1 MKYIT
6 ISDLSETIRKN
17 IWKIPRDIDFI
28 IGVPRS
34 GMIAAS
40 MIASYLN
47 IPLIDVNSYVA
58 GMSPAGGRRLRFFA
72 SSHKTSNKVLV
83 IDDTVYSGVSM
94 NNTKSIL
101 SNINDKKL
109 IYMCVYLE
117 GPGNSSVDIYLED
130 VRMYTNQIDRFVLY
144 EWNILQHNEGQMA
157 KYLFDIDGVFCV
169 EPPDERD
176 ENVYLQYIKNA
187 TPLFIPRTPI
197 GGIITYRLEKNRKIT
212 EQWLTQQGIRYN
224 ELMMFPA
231 YSWDERH
238 HDHIPSEQYK
248 AAYYKQHDNYKLF
261 IESSD
266 YQAKRIFEIT
276 KKPIYCVETN
286 KLYQ

>member
-17 IWKIPRDIDFI
+17 IWKIPNDIDFI

-47 IPLIDVNSYVA
+47 VPLIDVNSYIA
-58 GMSPAGGRRLRFFA
+58 GISPSGGRRLRFFKT
-72 SSHKTSNKVLV
+72 SHKTSNKILV
-83 IDDTVYSGVSM
+83 IDDTVYSGASM

-101 SNINDKKL
+101 SNINDKNL

-117 GPGNSSVDIYLED
+117 GPGEMSVDIYLED
-130 VRMYTNQIDRFVLY
+130 VRMHTNEMDKFVLY
-144 EWNILQHNEGQMA
+144 EWNILQHNENQMA
-157 KYLFDIDGVFCV
+157 KCLFDIDGVFCV
-169 EPPDERD
+169 DPPDERN
-176 ENVYLQYIKNA
+176 ENIYLQYITNA

-197 GGIITYRLEKNRKIT
+197 GGIITYRLERNRGIT
-212 EQWLTQQGIRYN
+212 EQWLASQGIRYN

-231 YSWDERH
+231 ESWVERNKS
-238 HDHIPSEQYK
+238 HIPPEQFK
-248 AAYYKQHDNYKLF
+248 AAYYKQHDNYRLF

-266 YQAKRIFEIT
+266 YQARRIYELT
-276 KKPIYCVETN
+276 KKVVFCIETN
-286 KLYQ
+286 KMYQ

>member
-58 GMSPAGGRRLRFFA
+58 GLNPSGGRRLRFFS

-101 SNINDKKL
+101 SNINDKRL

-117 GPGNSSVDIYLED
+117 GPGEYSVDIYLED
-130 VRMYTNQIDRFVLY
+130 VRMHTNEIDKFVLY
-144 EWNILQHNEGQMA
+144 EWNIL
-157 KYLFDIDGVFCV
+157 
-169 EPPDERD
+169 
-176 ENVYLQYIKNA
+176 
-187 TPLFIPRTPI
+187 
-197 GGIITYRLEKNRKIT
+197 
-212 EQWLTQQGIRYN
+212 
-224 ELMMFPA
+224 
-231 YSWDERH
+231 
-238 HDHIPSEQYK
+238 
-248 AAYYKQHDNYKLF
+248 
-261 IESSD
+261 
-266 YQAKRIFEIT
+266 
-276 KKPIYCVETN
+276 
-286 KLYQ
+286 